1 MAHDTVVPP
10 GGWSVIYGL
19 TSWLDLLMVTRK
31 ERAVEE
37 ELERMCDAEWDR
49 ELEALLISEGLT

>member
-1 MAHDTVVPP
+1 M
-10 GGWSVIYGL
+10 YGL
-19 TSWLDLLMVTRK
+19 TSWLDLLIVTRK

-49 ELEALLISEGLT
+49 ELEALLISEGRS